1 MDTQTD
7 RQTDGHDIS
16 EPFEVSKKNCVLS
29 YDEETKL
36 IYFTYFITY

>member
-7 RQTDGHDIS
+7 GHDGIS
-16 EPFEVSKKNCVLS
+16 EPFEVSKKRVLS